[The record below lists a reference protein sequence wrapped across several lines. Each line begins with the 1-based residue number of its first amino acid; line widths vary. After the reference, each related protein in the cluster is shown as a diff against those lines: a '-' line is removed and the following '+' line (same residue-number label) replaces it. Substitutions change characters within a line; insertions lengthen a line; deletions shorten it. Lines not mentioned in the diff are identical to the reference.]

1 VVITA
6 ALVIACGGLGALTR
20 FAVDGLVQTRRL
32 GEFPLGTFVVNISGC
47 LLLGLLDGLH
57 PPRRTVLILET
68 ASIGSYTTFSTWM
81 LEAYRSAQDGEGELA
96 WLNLALTLAAG
107 FVAVIVGRAIGRQ
120 L

>member
-1 VVITA
+1 MITA
-6 ALVIACGGLGALTR
+6 VLVIACGGLGALAR
-20 FAVDGLVQTRRL
+20 FAVDGLVQSHRL

-47 LLLGLLDGLH
+47 LLLGLLDGLD
-57 PPRRTVLILET
+57 PPHRAVLILET

-81 LEAYRSAQDGEGELA
+81 LEAYRPAQDGESRLA
-96 WLNLALTLAAG
+96 WLDLASTLAAG